1 MGRTVAINI
10 PEEVPDA
17 GLSGHL
23 PRFDKTFRLDVQD
36 TEADYVGNLSY
47 FLQLRAGGDDAQQ
60 RTLRRSTGVLVQN
73 LKRLPFRRQFRQK
86 IPDL

>member
-10 PEEVPDA
+10 PEEVRDA
-17 GLSGHL
+17 GLSGHP
-23 PRFDKTFRLDVQD
+23 PRFDKKLRLDARD

-47 FLQLRAGGDDAQQ
+47 FLKLRAGGDDAQQ
-60 RTLRRSTGVLVQN
+60 RTLHRSTGVLVQN
-73 LKRLPFRRQFRQK
+73 RQFRQK